1 MDSLVGAEFL
11 TPAGASA
18 AALIS
23 LRIGGLMWVAPVFS
37 ARVVPMR
44 VRAALSVLMVV
55 LLWQPPVGP
64 GVVQVTT
71 VTVLSELLIG
81 LTLGL
86 GAGIFIGAAQ
96 SAGDML
102 AVQMGLSGANV
113 VDPMSQTQVPIVGQF
128 LALFVTAMI
137 LATGGHLAI
146 LGALASSFDVLPVGG
161 PVDHGEGIWSVVR
174 LGGTML
180 WLGLRFAAPVVAA
193 LMISNAALGIMAR
206 AVPQL
211 NVLVISF
218 PVQIGVGL
226 FVLAGALPLIAL
238 VFRDWPAMY
247 GGLASD
253 LLGAL
258 TPPSGKP

>member
-11 TPAGASA
+11 TPAGVSA

-55 LLWQPPVGP
+55 LLWQPPVGAS
-64 GVVQVTT
+64 VVQVTT

-86 GAGIFIGAAQ
+86 GAGIFIAAAQ

-161 PVDHGEGIWSVVR
+161 PVDYVEGIWAVVR